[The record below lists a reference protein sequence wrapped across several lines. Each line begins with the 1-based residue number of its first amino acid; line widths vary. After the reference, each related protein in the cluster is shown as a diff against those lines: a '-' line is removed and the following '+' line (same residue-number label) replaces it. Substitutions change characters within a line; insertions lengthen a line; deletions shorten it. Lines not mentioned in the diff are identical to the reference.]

1 MSGPPEI
8 SPQDAYRAASSGT
21 PEWPS
26 LVASLDGQIGDL
38 RRERD
43 VCQRNM
49 SMLADENQRLIDIVT
64 KLASAFD
71 QQTRALHIEQQQP
84 GFSMSALVWDLQR
97 AQRDLTHS
105 REMSSNQRQVIVSQ
119 SCHIEFLDQK
129 ISELQ
134 KTIAE
139 SSSNDSFHQR
149 RGLVLGQLND
159 KTSRHSYMAK
169 RDGPAGPSSP

>member
-1 MSGPPEI
+1 
-8 SPQDAYRAASSGT
+8 
-21 PEWPS
+21 
-26 LVASLDGQIGDL
+26 
-38 RRERD
+38 
-43 VCQRNM
+43 M

-71 QQTRALHIEQQQP
+71 QQTRALHIKQQQP

-97 AQRDLTHS
+97 AQRDLTYS

-134 KTIAE
+134 KTITK

-149 RGLVLGQLND
+149 RGLTLVHGQ
-159 KTSRHSYMAK
+159 K
-169 RDGPAGPSSP
+169 RRACRPFESLKYGPSSPLLCILNPKTWWSFTNADSYEADQMLMFRGFF

>member
-1 MSGPPEI
+1 L
-8 SPQDAYRAASSGT
+8 SST

-26 LVASLDGQIGDL
+26 LVTSLDRQIGNL

-43 VCQRNM
+43 ICQRNI
-49 SMLADENQRLIDIVT
+49 SILADKNQRLIDIVT

-71 QQTRALHIEQQQP
+71 QQTRAVHIEQQQP
-84 GFSMSALVWDLQR
+84 GFSMSTLMWDLQR
-97 AQRDLTHS
+97 AQRDLAHS
-105 REMSSNQRQVIVSQ
+105 REMSSNQQQVIESQ

-139 SSSNDSFHQR
+139 SSSNNSFHQR
-149 RGLVLGQLND
+149 RGLVLRQSND
-159 KTSRHSYMAK
+159 RTFRHSYIAK
-169 RDGPAGPSSP
+169 RDGPAGPLSP

>member
-1 MSGPPEI
+1 MS
-8 SPQDAYRAASSGT
+8 SPSGIAHQDAFRAGSSGT

-26 LVASLDGQIGDL
+26 LVASLDGQIGNL

-49 SMLADENQRLIDIVT
+49 SMLADENQRLIDIVM

-71 QQTRALHIEQQQP
+71 QQARAVHIEQQQP
-84 GFSMSALVWDLQR
+84 GFSVSALVWDLQR
-97 AQRDLTHS
+97 AQRDLAYS
-105 REMSSNQRQVIVSQ
+105 REMSSNQRQVIESQ

-134 KTIAE
+134 KTITE

-149 RGLVLGQLND
+149 RGLVFGQSD
-159 KTSRHSYMAK
+159 DRTFGHSYMAK
-169 RDGPAGPSSP
+169 RNGPAGPSSP

>member
-1 MSGPPEI
+1 
-8 SPQDAYRAASSGT
+8 
-21 PEWPS
+21 
-26 LVASLDGQIGDL
+26 
-38 RRERD
+38 
-43 VCQRNM
+43 M

-71 QQTRALHIEQQQP
+71 QQTRALHIKQQQP

-97 AQRDLTHS
+97 AQRDLTYS

-134 KTIAE
+134 KTITK

-149 RGLVLGQLND
+149 RGLVLGQLNN
-159 KTSRHSYMAK
+159 KTSRHLYMAK